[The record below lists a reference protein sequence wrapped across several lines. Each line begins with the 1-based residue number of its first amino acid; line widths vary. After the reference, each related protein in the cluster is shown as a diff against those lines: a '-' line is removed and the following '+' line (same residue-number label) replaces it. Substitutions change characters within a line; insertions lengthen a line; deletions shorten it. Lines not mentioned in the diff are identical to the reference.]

1 MKILLLNG
9 SPRINGNTG
18 TALNHIIKGIQF
30 NVQEAQIDLF
40 NVADLE
46 LRGCTNCDSCRK
58 NDGNCVMPD
67 DSFKIVQKIV
77 DADIVILGTPVY
89 YWGITSQLK
98 TIIDK
103 LYSKENQLRQ
113 QKKKFGVIAI
123 GEASLDDLEY
133 KLISSQFE
141 CICNYFGWSLIF
153 NKSICAFEA
162 GDLTE
167 DKIQLQE
174 LESLS
179 VYINRENGF

>member
-18 TALNHIIKGIQF
+18 TALNQIIKGIQF
-30 NVQEAQIDLF
+30 NVQEAQIELF

-58 NDGNCVMPD
+58 NDGNCVMTD

-77 DADIVILGTPVY
+77 DADMIILGTPVY
-89 YWGITSQLK
+89 YWGISSQLK
-98 TIIDK
+98 TVIDK

-174 LESLS
+174 LESLGVS
-179 VYINRENGF
+179 INRVDGF